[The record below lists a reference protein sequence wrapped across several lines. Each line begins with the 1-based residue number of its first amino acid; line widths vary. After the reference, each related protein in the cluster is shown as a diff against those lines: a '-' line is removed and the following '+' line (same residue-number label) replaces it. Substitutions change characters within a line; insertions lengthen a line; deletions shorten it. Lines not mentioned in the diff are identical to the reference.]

1 MFDILTRRIAGNVH
15 YFPCDIRSPEKV
27 QAAAA
32 AIRAKVGNPTV
43 LINNAGVARG
53 KSVLEAT
60 PGDIKFTFDVNTL
73 AHYWLAQ
80 AFLPSMV
87 KANHGMIVT
96 VASAASWVSTAK
108 MVDYSASKAA
118 ALAFHE
124 GLSAELPSVYGA
136 DRIRTVVVHP
146 AHIKTAL
153 FKGFDQHSSFL
164 TPSLHPQ
171 TVAEAVVRQVLSGQS
186 GQVVLP
192 QTARASQLLRL
203 VPFWLSHAYR
213 IDASKFMD
221 KWDGRQVIKDV
232 DADVDAAGSESTV
245 LVDKH

>member
-1 MFDILTRRIAGNVH
+1 MWKIAGRVH

-60 PGDIKFTFDVNTL
+60 PGDVRFTFDVNTL

-80 AFLPSMV
+80 AFLPSMI

-96 VASAASWVSTAK
+96 VASVASFVSTAK

-124 GLSAELPSVYGA
+124 GLTAELPTVYGA

-171 TVAEAVVRQVLSGQS
+171 TVAEAVVRQVLSGHS
-186 GQVVLP
+186 GQIVLP
-192 QTARASQLLRL
+192 QTARGSQILRL

-213 IDASKFMD
+213 IDAAKFMK

-232 DADVDAAGSESTV
+232 DADVDGGTASESTV
-245 LVDKH
+245 LVDKS

>member
-1 MFDILTRRIAGNVH
+1 MTAGNVH

-32 AIRAKVGNPTV
+32 AIRTKVGNPTV

-53 KSVLEAT
+53 KSVLDAT
-60 PGDIKFTFDVNTL
+60 PGDIRFTFDVNTL

-96 VASAASWVSTAK
+96 VASAASWISAANL
-108 MVDYSASKAA
+108 VDYSASKAA
-118 ALAFHE
+118 ALSFHE
-124 GLSAELPSVYGA
+124 GLSAELPTVYGA
-136 DRIRTVVVHP
+136 DRVRTVVVHP

-153 FKGFDQHSSFL
+153 FKGFDQHRSFL
-164 TPSLHPQ
+164 MPSLHPQ
-171 TVAEAVVRQVLSGQS
+171 TVAEAVVRQVISGQS

-192 QTARASQLLRL
+192 QTVRFAQLIRVL
-203 VPFWLSHAYR
+203 PFWISHKQR
-213 IDASKFMD
+213 IDSSKFMD

-232 DADVDAAGSESTV
+232 DADVDAEGSESTV
-245 LVDKH
+245 LVDKS